1 MEAYI
6 MKKFLF
12 IILLI
17 ASLVLFPACVSNSAV
32 QEQSQQTTTQT
43 NTNQGNTNVTPEKV
57 NVLKVEILHFHPKVQ
72 CYSCKTLGEY
82 AEETINKYYSKE
94 LSNGRITFK
103 HVNYELPENQELV
116 LLYRPPGSA
125 LCIGVYDDQGH
136 LYIEE
141 NFGVWYRIE
150 NKDNFMNY
158 VKQLVDMRLN
168 GDLTKI

>member
-1 MEAYI
+1 
-6 MKKFLF
+6 MKKILYF
-12 IILLI
+12 ILLI
-17 ASLVLFPACVSNSAV
+17 SVLILFPACVSNSAN
-32 QEQSQQTTTQT
+32 QQQTQQTTTET
-43 NTNQGNTNVTPEKV
+43 NTNQETNTTVPDKV
-57 NVLKVEILHFHPKVQ
+57 NVLKIEILHFHPKVQ

-82 AEETINKYYSKE
+82 AEETINKYYSNE
-94 LSNGRITFK
+94 LSNGRITFR

-150 NKDNFMNY
+150 NKDNFMSY
-158 VKQLVDMRLN
+158 MKQLVDMRLK